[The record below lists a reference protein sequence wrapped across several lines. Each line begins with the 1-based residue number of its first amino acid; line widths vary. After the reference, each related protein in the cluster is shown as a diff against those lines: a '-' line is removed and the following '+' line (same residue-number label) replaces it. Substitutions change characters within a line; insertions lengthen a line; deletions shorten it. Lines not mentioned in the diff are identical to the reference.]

1 MEAVDHLGFI
11 VAAYAA
17 AAAVVI
23 ALVGWVA
30 LDYYAQR
37 RALADLERRGHSR
50 YRPCV
55 VQGRGDRTECL
66 GVVVRRV
73 PRRGA
78 AADAAGAGSPRA
90 HDRHQLQGP
99 S

>member
-23 ALVGWVA
+23 ALVAWVA

-37 RALADLERRGHSR
+37 RALADLERRGFSR
-50 YRPCV
+50 RSEP
-55 VQGRGDRTECL
+55 VQAGPAMEQARQ
-66 GVVVRRV
+66 
-73 PRRGA
+73 
-78 AADAAGAGSPRA
+78 DA
-90 HDRHQLQGP
+90 
-99 S
+99 